1 MNEYWKKTHKV
12 YELVNNLYPKDIP
25 SCSKLEAGKAYRIL
39 LFKFGRKK
47 HSGLPYNMA
56 LPKLKRWSE
65 WNKGWWKIIHMASHR
80 VFRYR
85 KQYKN
90 KYDHCLEQALLE
102 KQMIEYALKNKW
114 FDGSLKPK
122 VLSKDEKKE
131 LKVKRLT
138 SLFKSWERKQKLAS
152 TYIKKYKSR
161 LKRLNIKQ

>member
-85 KQYKN
+85 KQYK
-90 KYDHCLEQALLE
+90 QAQL
-102 KQMIEYALKNKW
+102 LKNKNDTPNSA
-114 FDGSLKPK
+114 DGMPSNEMIESMMNKLKE
-122 VLSKDEKKE
+122 SGKDPEEVMKQLNNPDYPEE
-131 LKVKRLT
+131 LKAQIVQDI
-138 SLFKSWERKQKLAS
+138 FK
-152 TYIKKYKSR
+152 
-161 LKRLNIKQ
+161 